1 MRKGI
6 LSTYTAWIIIAN
18 IVAFFL
24 FSIFI
29 SIYGGDA
36 GVSYFALQP
45 ASILAGQKL
54 WTFLTSMFLHAN
66 LTHLLVN
73 MLSLFF
79 IGTFVEKLIGKKR
92 YIALYFGGGLVA
104 GVFFVALAGLFGN
117 SDWGMR
123 IFGSP
128 MTYAVGASGAIF
140 CLGGLL
146 AILTPRLPVLVFFI
160 LPMPMWIAMIGLMAV
175 LWLASFAFSANIGNT
190 AHLGGLVL
198 GIGYGL
204 YLKYKYPR
212 KTAMISRYF
221 SR

>member
-6 LSTYTAWIIIAN
+6 FSTYTAWIIAVN
-18 IVAFFL
+18 VVAFLL

-29 SIYGGDA
+29 SIFGEDKA
-36 GVSYFALQP
+36 VFYFALQP
-45 ASILAGQKL
+45 AAILSGQKL
-54 WTFLTSMFLHAN
+54 WTFITSMFLHAN
-66 LTHLLVN
+66 LTHLFVN

-104 GVFFVALAGLFGN
+104 GIFFVALAGFFGN
-117 SDWGMR
+117 SDWGIR

-146 AILTPRLPVLVFFI
+146 AILTPRMPVLVFFVI
-160 LPMPMWIAMIGLMAV
+160 PMPMWAAMIGLLGI

-198 GIGYGL
+198 GIAYGL